1 MSNPTRNRVLERK
14 NIPLVKITND
24 IQEMSLVILGS
35 VDTSKT
41 TLLGVLGNPL
51 LRTTPTD
58 NLQSCLDDGN
68 GYIRDLTSRLPHEKE
83 TGRTSS
89 ISYTPIFLDKDTWPE
104 LPANRAIMTSD
115 LCGHDKYLKTTIT
128 GICTSDCD
136 YALVC
141 IDKVSTQINPMT
153 IEHIKI
159 ILAMRV
165 PFAIV
170 ISKVDITTE
179 PELQHTLRVVS
190 RFVKKYKKVFMVK
203 KPSDLDIPIDY
214 NTYVPILLT
223 SCKTGYGILNILKL
237 LTKIPY
243 RPHKY
248 EQSFTVDSTFSV
260 FGYGTVVSGNSG
272 INISVGD
279 KLMLGPFNSSKNTF
293 IEVSVRTI
301 HDNYR
306 NFIPQLTAG
315 RRGCLCLRFAQKD
328 APMRHHI
335 RSGMILVEKKEH
347 MGVQVGTRYKAEI
360 DIFNNHHTTIT
371 NGFNALCNIGSVRV
385 CAAFKLLSK
394 NGVNTSTDSTN
405 SQNAQIITAARSGD
419 HLTVE
424 LRFARPIYSVAGS
437 RFIFREGI
445 SIGHGRLLGPV

>member
-1 MSNPTRNRVLERK
+1 MSSSIKNKVFERK
-14 NIPLVKITND
+14 NIPLAKITND
-24 IQEMSLVILGS
+24 IQEMSLIILGS

-41 TLLGVLGNPL
+41 TLLGVIGNPH
-51 LRTTPTD
+51 LRTNPQD
-58 NLQSCLDDGN
+58 NLQDCLDDGN
-68 GYIRDLTSRLPHEKE
+68 GHVRDLTSRLPHEKE

-89 ISYTPIFLDKDTWPE
+89 ISYTPIFLDKETWST
-104 LPANRAIMTSD
+104 LSVNRAIMASD
-115 LCGHDKYLKTTIT
+115 LCGHEKYLKTTIT
-128 GICTSDCD
+128 GICASDCD

-141 IDKVSTQINPMT
+141 IDKVSAKINPMT
-153 IEHIKI
+153 LEHIKI
-159 ILAMRV
+159 ILAMGI

-170 ISKVDITTE
+170 ITKVDITTE
-179 PELQHTLRVVS
+179 PELVRTIREIS
-190 RFVKKYKKVFMVK
+190 RFVKKYKKTLLIK
-203 KPSDLDIPIDY
+203 KIGDLDMQIDY
-214 NTYVPILLT
+214 NLYVPILLV
-223 SCKTGYGILNILKL
+223 SCKTGYGILNLLKL
-237 LTKIPY
+237 MTKIPY
-243 RPHKY
+243 RAHIY
-248 EQSFTVDSTFSV
+248 EESFTVDSMFSV

-306 NFIPQLTAG
+306 NFIPQLTTG

-335 RSGMILVEKKEH
+335 KSGMFLVEKKEYVSIPIS
-347 MGVQVGTRYKAEI
+347 MRYKAEV

-394 NGVNTSTDSTN
+394 NGMNINTDDPNTHSVTPM
-405 SQNAQIITAARSGD
+405 AARSGD
-419 HLTVE
+419 KLLVE
-424 LRFARPIYSVAGS
+424 LRFARPIYSTVGS
-437 RFIFREGI
+437 KFIFREGI
-445 SIGHGRLLGPV
+445 SIGHGRLLGPI